1 MPTSRPT
8 LTARRAASEVALLV
22 AAGVFMGL
30 LGPFGTDRTPYQW
43 RALYW
48 AILIIGGGAIGIAI
62 DVAVARR
69 LRRFWPRLAADSVLM
84 TPGVTV
90 LVLLVAHWM
99 YGADLATPGLTILPF
114 QVFVISLGVTA
125 LRLLTW
131 REAEVRIETPAE
143 TAEADPTQ
151 TFRKRLSARRRG
163 ARLVAI
169 KAEDHYLR
177 VYTDAGEE
185 LVTARFADALAEL
198 AAAPGFRTHRSWWV
212 AASAIESVRW
222 RRGSGEARLGEG
234 LVAPVSR
241 REAAALKMAGW
252 R

>member
-84 TPGVTV
+84 TPGVTL

-125 LRLLTW
+125 LVLRALM
-131 REAEVRIETPAE
+131 
-143 TAEADPTQ
+143 
-151 TFRKRLSARRRG
+151 RG
-163 ARLVAI
+163 
-169 KAEDHYLR
+169 H
-177 VYTDAGEE
+177 
-185 LVTARFADALAEL
+185 ADAEP
-198 AAAPGFRTHRSWWV
+198 AAP
-212 AASAIESVRW
+212 AADTTGTQQAEKPH
-222 RRGSGEARLGEG
+222 G
-234 LVAPVSR
+234 
-241 REAAALKMAGW
+241 
-252 R
+252 

>member
-1 MPTSRPT
+1 MPTPRPT
-8 LTARRAASEVALLV
+8 LTARRAVSEVALLV

-84 TPGVTV
+84 
-90 LVLLVAHWM
+90 
-99 YGADLATPGLTILPF
+99 TPGLTILPF